1 MRIYPRSLEL
11 PEDVGGT
18 VYLNN
23 SSASGRILLFKIKR
37 SEPKVVDFSPKRGY
51 VEPESTLK
59 VDIKFCPDS
68 DCTNAKVLV
77 QLVAIHRSDFKG
89 GNHFDHDWITGM
101 EGGMVKKVIEV
112 RRQGP
117 HDSEEKDG
125 DVKLAKGGDRGKDDG
140 EDGSVS
146 AISDGDGMYE
156 IMSNVP
162 LISLL
167 IQYHLFLIFLGSFVH
182 HQEVK

>member
-11 PEDVGGT
+11 PEDCGGT

-37 SEPKVVDFSPKRGY
+37 SEPKVVDFTPKRGY

-77 QLVAIHRSDFKG
+77 QLVAVHRSDFKG
-89 GNHFDHDWITGM
+89 GNHFDHDWIMGM

-112 RRQGP
+112 RREGP
-117 HDSEEKDG
+117 HLEEKDG
-125 DVKLAKGGDRGKDDG
+125 DMKLMKGDRCKDDG

-156 IMSNVP
+156 IISNPP
-162 LISLL
+162 L
-167 IQYHLFLIFLGSFVH
+167 FFF
-182 HQEVK
+182 

>member
-37 SEPKVVDFSPKRGY
+37 SDPKVVDFSPKRGY

-68 DCTNAKVLV
+68 ECTHAKVLV
-77 QLVAIHRSDFKG
+77 QLVAVHRSDFKG
-89 GNHFDHDWITGM
+89 GNHFDHDWTMGM
-101 EGGMVKKVIEV
+101 EGGMVKKIIEV

-117 HDSEEKDG
+117 NNEEKDG
-125 DVKLAKGGDRGKDDG
+125 DVKPAKVDRGKDDG

-156 IMSNVP
+156 LVFNP
-162 LISLL
+162 
-167 IQYHLFLIFLGSFVH
+167 H
-182 HQEVK
+182 